1 MANHPLSNSVF
12 MKLKFEYTAKG
23 TSCFCAPVAENFS
36 AASHSIAIQEAGSV
50 GVLSGLLG

>member
-23 TSCFCAPVAENFS
+23 TSCLCAPVAENFS
-36 AASHSIAIQEAGSV
+36 GASHSIAIQEAGSV